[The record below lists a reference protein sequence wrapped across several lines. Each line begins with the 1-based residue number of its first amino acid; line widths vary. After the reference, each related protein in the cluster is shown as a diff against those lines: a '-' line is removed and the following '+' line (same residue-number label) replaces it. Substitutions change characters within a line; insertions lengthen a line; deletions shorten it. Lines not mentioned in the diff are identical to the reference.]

1 MDWTKLTVK
10 KIESIDSTEA
20 FLNNDG
26 SLTEIIYKE
35 VPTTKEASEKVL
47 KDASMDEVFEAMKLL
62 FNYCKDKEEYQEKF
76 EKVIED
82 LPDDQKPIARK
93 MISGDIDFIK
103 EGINK
108 RLDNYGEYYSLEPN
122 TSYIVTFNEN
132 ESPKE
137 GLITLAYSVYRD
149 FGLIKDES
157 KLLLAGISLNIFKDN
172 GEVKA
177 LLTTSNTSFIINKG
191 QYLVTA
197 CI

>member
-1 MDWTKLTVK
+1 MGWTRLTIK
-10 KIESIDSTEA
+10 KIESIESSEV
-20 FLNNDG
+20 FLNDDG

-47 KDASMDEVFEAMKLL
+47 KDTSMDEVFEAMKLL
-62 FNYCKDKEEYQEKF
+62 FDYCKDKEEYQEKF

-82 LPDDQKPIARK
+82 LPEDQKPIARK
-93 MISGDIDFIK
+93 MISGDMDFIK

-137 GLITLAYSVYRD
+137 GLITSTSDYRD

-157 KLLLAGISLNIFKDN
+157 KLLLAGIRLNIFKDN
-172 GEVKA
+172 GKVKA

>member
-1 MDWTKLTVK
+1 MDWTRLTVK

-20 FLNNDG
+20 FLNDDG

-47 KDASMDEVFEAMKLL
+47 KDTSMDEVFEAMKLL

-76 EKVIED
+76 ERVIED

-122 TSYIVTFNEN
+122 ISYIVTFNEN
-132 ESPKE
+132 EPPKE
-137 GLITLAYSVYRD
+137 GLITRTSDYRD

-157 KLLLAGISLNIFKDN
+157 KLLLVGIRLNIFKDN
-172 GEVKA
+172 DEVKA

>member
-1 MDWTKLTVK
+1 MDWTRLTVK
-10 KIESIDSTEA
+10 KIESIESSEV
-20 FLNNDG
+20 FLNDDG
-26 SLTEIIYKE
+26 SLTEIKYKE

-47 KDASMDEVFEAMKLL
+47 KDTSMDEVFEAMGLL

-82 LPDDQKPIARK
+82 LPEDQKPIARK
-93 MISGDIDFIK
+93 MISGDMDFIK

-108 RLDNYGEYYSLEPN
+108 RLENYGEYYPLEPN

-137 GLITLAYSVYRD
+137 GLIVSALDYRD

-157 KLLLAGISLNIFKDN
+157 KLFLAGIRLNIFKDN

-177 LLTTSNTSFIINKG
+177 LLTTSNTSFIINKD

>member
-1 MDWTKLTVK
+1 MDWTRLTVK
-10 KIESIDSTEA
+10 KIESIESSEV
-20 FLNNDG
+20 FLNDDG

-47 KDASMDEVFEAMKLL
+47 KDTSMDEVFEAMKLL

-76 EKVIED
+76 ERVIED
-82 LPDDQKPIARK
+82 LPEDQKPIARK
-93 MISGDIDFIK
+93 MISGDMDFIK

-137 GLITLAYSVYRD
+137 GLIIRTSDCRD

-157 KLLLAGISLNIFKDN
+157 KLLLAGIRLNIFKDN
-172 GEVKA
+172 DEVKA

-191 QYLVTA
+191 QYLITA

>member
-1 MDWTKLTVK
+1 MGWTRLTIK
-10 KIESIDSTEA
+10 KIESIESSEV
-20 FLNNDG
+20 FLNDDG

-47 KDASMDEVFEAMKLL
+47 KDTSMDEVFEAMKLL

-76 EKVIED
+76 ERVIED
-82 LPDDQKPIARK
+82 LPEDQKPIARK
-93 MISGDIDFIK
+93 MISGDMDFIK

-137 GLITLAYSVYRD
+137 GLIVSASDCRD

-157 KLLLAGISLNIFKDN
+157 KLLLAGIRLNIFKDN

-177 LLTTSNTSFIINKG
+177 LLITSNTSFIINK
-191 QYLVTA
+191 
-197 CI
+197 ISI

>member
-1 MDWTKLTVK
+1 MGWTRLTIK
-10 KIESIDSTEA
+10 KIESIESSEV
-20 FLNNDG
+20 FLNDDG

-47 KDASMDEVFEAMKLL
+47 KDTSMDEVFEAMKLL

-76 EKVIED
+76 ERVIED
-82 LPDDQKPIARK
+82 LPEDQKPIARK
-93 MISGDIDFIK
+93 MISGDMDFIK

-137 GLITLAYSVYRD
+137 GLIVSASDCRD

-157 KLLLAGISLNIFKDN
+157 KLLLAGIRLNIFKDN

-177 LLTTSNTSFIINKG
+177 LLITSNTSFIINKG

>member
-1 MDWTKLTVK
+1 MDWTRLTVK
-10 KIESIDSTEA
+10 KIESIESSEV
-20 FLNNDG
+20 FLKDDG
-26 SLTEIIYKE
+26 SLTEIKYKE
-35 VPTTKEASEKVL
+35 IPTTKEASEKVL
-47 KDASMDEVFEAMKLL
+47 KDTSMDEVFEAMKLL

-93 MISGDIDFIK
+93 MIDGDMDFIK

-108 RLDNYGEYYSLEPN
+108 RLENYGEYYSLEPN

-132 ESPKE
+132 ESSKE
-137 GLITLAYSVYRD
+137 GLIVSALDYRD
-149 FGLIKDES
+149 FGLIKDEN
-157 KLLLAGISLNIFKDN
+157 KLLLAGIRLNIFKVND
-172 GEVKA
+172 EVKA